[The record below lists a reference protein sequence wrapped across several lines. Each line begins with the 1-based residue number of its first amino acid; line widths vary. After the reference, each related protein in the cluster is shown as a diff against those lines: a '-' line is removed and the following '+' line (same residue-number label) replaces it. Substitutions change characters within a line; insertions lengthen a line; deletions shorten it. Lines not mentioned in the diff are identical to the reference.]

1 MRRLA
6 IAPIFVVALFSP
18 AFAETTP
25 PTPPPSASTPSG
37 QADAT
42 SESIRQHPGWY
53 TEERVPYRPCPCSVV
68 FPGGRHACIG
78 FP

>member
-6 IAPIFVVALFSP
+6 LAPIFVVALFSL

-25 PTPPPSASTPSG
+25 PPSTPTPAG
-37 QADAT
+37 QDAT
-42 SESIRQHPGWY
+42 SESMRQHPNWY

-68 FPGGRHACIG
+68 FPGNRHACIG
-78 FP
+78 LP